1 MRARTPQRATFLL
14 LATTAASTLL
24 LVVPALA
31 APPARATIVE
41 GVSMGKVR
49 LMMKKSAVV
58 AAFGKPTSCLEL
70 YTGLVDCQWLA
81 PTHPPNFVGA
91 VSVRFWKGAAIE
103 IHLMAPDRA
112 RPEYRNVPLLSGW
125 KTTKGIGL
133 GSSAS
138 SVRAAYGHALT
149 QQNYPAGVRLKLI
162 SKRGGRRVE
171 TWFEVGPSASSVWE
185 IIILTPGGG

>member
-1 MRARTPQRATFLL
+1 MNTQGRWKHAALL
-14 LATTAASTLL
+14 GAALAIALC
-24 LVVPALA
+24 LVLPALA
-31 APPARATIVE
+31 APPTSATIIE

-49 LMMKKSAVV
+49 LLMKKSAVV
-58 AAFGKPTSCLEL
+58 AVFGKPTSCLEL
-70 YTGLVDCQWLA
+70 YAGLVDCQWLA

-138 SVRAAYGHALT
+138 SVRAEYGHALT

-171 TWFEVGPSASSVWE
+171 TWFEIGPSASSVWE
-185 IIILTPGGG
+185 IIILTPAM

>member
-1 MRARTPQRATFLL
+1 MNRLSRPTNAAL
-14 LATTAASTLL
+14 LAAAVAIALC
-24 LVVPALA
+24 VVLPALA
-31 APPARATIVE
+31 APPTNATIVE

-49 LMMKKSAVV
+49 LLMKKSAAV
-58 AAFGKPTSCLEL
+58 ATFGKPTSCLEL

-138 SVRAAYGHALT
+138 SVRAAYGYALT

-162 SKRGGRRVE
+162 SKRSGRRVE
-171 TWFEVGPSASSVWE
+171 TWFEIGPSASSVWE
-185 IIILTPGGG
+185 IIILTPGT